1 MRFIRERFDVQEE
14 DKTQSFSHDV
24 AGQPLG
30 GAGASLFFVG
40 MPGSGRRE
48 LARRTAQALGLE
60 YAEADTPESLA
71 ALAGDLKQARAVAVT
86 ADGAVLAD
94 PATRDALRA
103 GGKVFY
109 LMSAAPI
116 LARNL
121 GKLERVEDILRQLE
135 ALEPHFMNAAHFVLP
150 VASSMEEMLEDVA
163 EKARL

>member
-14 DKTQSFSHDV
+14 DKTQSFRHDV

-48 LARRTAQALGLE
+48 LARRAAKALGLE
-60 YAEADTPESLA
+60 YAEAATPESLL
-71 ALAGDLKQARAVAVT
+71 ALAQDLKKARAVAVT
-86 ADGAVLAD
+86 AGGEALAD
-94 PATRDALRA
+94 PAVRDILRA

-121 GKLERVEDILRQLE
+121 GQLERVEDILRRLE
-135 ALEPHFMNAAHFVLP
+135 ALEPHFMSAAHFVQP
-150 VASSMEEMLEDVA
+150 VASTMEEMLEDVA